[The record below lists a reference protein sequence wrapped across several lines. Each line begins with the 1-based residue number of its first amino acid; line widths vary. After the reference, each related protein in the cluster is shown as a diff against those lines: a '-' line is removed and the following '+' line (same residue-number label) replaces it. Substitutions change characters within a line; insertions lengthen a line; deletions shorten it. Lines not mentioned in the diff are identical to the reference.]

1 MANHEKTLQELIKE
15 GCEKHRRY
23 KVRIAERTHRN
34 LNDTYI
40 FAEWLQTI
48 EVQVKRFGIWLTV
61 WAETCDYNDT
71 DLRAY
76 NHLRAEEVYD
86 NLTELI

>member
-15 GCEKHRRY
+15 GCEKHKRY

-40 FAEWLQTI
+40 FAEWLHTI
-48 EVQVKRFGIWLTV
+48 EVQVKRFGFWLTV

-71 DLRAY
+71 DMRAY

-86 NLTELI
+86 NLTESV

>member
-1 MANHEKTLQELIKE
+1 MNHEKTLQELIKE

-48 EVQVKRFGIWLTV
+48 EVQVKRFGFWITIWS
-61 WAETCDYNDT
+61 ETCDYNDS
-71 DLRAY
+71 DLRTY
-76 NHLRAEEVYD
+76 NKLRAEEIYE